1 MLDIQQIK
9 ISTQH
14 TLAVLKHIHS
24 IDGVQLVTDFFD
36 QALLDKLLE
45 YCQTT
50 SQWQPVYDLEQKE
63 IDCRKK
69 ITWETDTV
77 VEVAHTVLQNI
88 TPQLE
93 KTFNK
98 QLKFNGLDLWKDTE
112 GYFIKRHTD
121 NPAFNASIQIYINN
135 LPHLV
140 TVFEHNGIHTTDP
153 NSGSGYI
160 ADNTVGVPHW
170 LNGVVPADFSR
181 YSLHA
186 TWT

>member
-1 MLDIQQIK
+1 MLDTQQIE
-9 ISTQH
+9 ISTEH
-14 TLAVLKHIHS
+14 TLTVLKHIQK
-24 IDGVQLVTDFFD
+24 IDGVHLVTDFFD

-50 SQWQPVYDLEQKE
+50 SQWQPVYNLEQKE
-63 IDCRKK
+63 IQCRKK
-69 ITWETDTV
+69 VSWETDTV
-77 VEVAHTVLQNI
+77 VEVVHVVLQNV

-93 KTFNK
+93 SIFNK

-112 GYFIKRHTD
+112 GYAIKKHTD
-121 NPAFNASIQIYINN
+121 NPMFNASIQIYIYN
-135 LPHLV
+135 LPNLS
-140 TVFEHNGIHTTDP
+140 TVFEHNGIHATDTNP
-153 NSGSGYI
+153 GSGYI

-186 TWT
+186 SWT